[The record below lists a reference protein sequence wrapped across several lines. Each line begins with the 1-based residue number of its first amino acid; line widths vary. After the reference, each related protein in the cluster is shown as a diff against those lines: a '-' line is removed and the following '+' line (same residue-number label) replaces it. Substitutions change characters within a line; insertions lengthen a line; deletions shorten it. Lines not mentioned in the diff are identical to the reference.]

1 MAGGALPRHLV
12 LHREE
17 VMGRRVLGLLAL
29 LALVLLLIV
38 LSLLIGTVNIP
49 FGPLLTGLSG
59 GERYGDYDM
68 HAYILGN
75 VRLPRT
81 LLCLLTGLALGIS
94 GCVMQGMLRNPLASP
109 FTLGVSGGA
118 GFGAALAMVL
128 GVGLAGPQFAQ
139 RGLSMVAVNA
149 FLFGGLAM
157 GLVLLVGKRVSQDRT
172 VLILLGTAINSL
184 FGAGIAVLKYVS
196 NAEVLKNLDLWLMGG
211 FWGANWTAIRTLLPI
226 LVVTTGLMLWQ
237 AWAFNALNA
246 GEDVAATLGVNVAWT
261 RTLALVSMTLVA
273 SVTIAFS
280 GIIGFVGL
288 VAPHVARSLFGVDYR
303 FLILASCGTG
313 AALLLAAD
321 LLARTVAPPR
331 EIPVGIITAIIG
343 VPFFIWILTGRRRLV
358 WGSA

>member
-1 MAGGALPRHLV
+1 MS
-12 LHREE
+12 
-17 VMGRRVLGLLAL
+17 RRVLGLAGLIL
-29 LALVLLLIV
+29 LVLTLLV

-49 FGPLLTGLSG
+49 FGALLTGLGG
-59 GERYGDYDM
+59 GERYADYDM

-75 VRLPRT
+75 VRAPRT
-81 LLCLLTGLALGIS
+81 LLCFLTGLALGVS

-118 GFGAALAMVL
+118 GFGAAVAMVL
-128 GVGLAGPQFAQ
+128 GVGLFGPAFAQ

-157 GLVLLVGKRVSQDRT
+157 GLVLLVGRQVSQDRT

-184 FGAGIAVLKYVS
+184 FGAGLAVLKYIS

-211 FWGANWTAIRTLLPI
+211 FWGANWTAIWTLLP
-226 LVVTTGLMLWQ
+226 VVVIATGLMLWR
-237 AWAFNALNA
+237 AWEFNALNA
-246 GEDVAATLGVNVAWT
+246 GEDVAATLGVNVRRT

-288 VAPHVARSLFGVDYR
+288 VAPHVARSLFGVDHR
-303 FLILASCGTG
+303 FLIPASCASG
-313 AALLLAAD
+313 AALLLASD
-321 LLARTVAPPR
+321 LIARTVAPPR
-331 EIPVGIITAIIG
+331 EIPVGIITAIVG
-343 VPFFIWILTGRRRLV
+343 VPFFIWILTGRRRLA
-358 WGSA
+358 WGNG